1 VKIKSDLKEKFGTAT
16 ECDVA
21 SYAMYPKVYEE
32 YRNFVAKYGDLSVVP
47 TKYFLAKPEI
57 GQEFHVELEQGKVL
71 ILKLLAVG
79 PLSEQTGQRE
89 VFYEMNGEVRQVAV
103 DDIMAN
109 VDDVSRPKADPSDS
123 SQIGAPMSGV
133 VVEIRV
139 HDGLEVKKGDPVA
152 VLSAMK
158 MEMVIS
164 APHHGTIASL
174 VVKEGDSVDGQDL
187 ICKIIHAA

>member
-1 VKIKSDLKEKFGTAT
+1 
-16 ECDVA
+16 
-21 SYAMYPKVYEE
+21 MYPKVYEE

-57 GQEFHVELEQGKVL
+57 GEEFSVELEQGKVL

-103 DDIMAN
+103 DDVMAN
-109 VDDVSRPKADPSDS
+109 VDDTSRPKADPSDS

-158 MEMVIS
+158 MVRLGPTRRLLFS
-164 APHHGTIASL
+164 VTRRNFFAFPFCFNFTARNS
-174 VVKEGDSVDGQDL
+174 VKKKRRYCIGFY
-187 ICKIIHAA
+187 